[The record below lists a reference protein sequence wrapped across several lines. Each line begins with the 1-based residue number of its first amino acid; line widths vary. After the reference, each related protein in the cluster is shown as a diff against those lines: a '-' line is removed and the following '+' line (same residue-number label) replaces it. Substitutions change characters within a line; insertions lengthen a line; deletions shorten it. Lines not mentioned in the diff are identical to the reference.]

1 MIILSG
7 LLKLIIAGFAW
18 IFCSIFFYG
27 HPLLNIPTWAASISA
42 AIMLAGFIAYSG
54 D

>member
-1 MIILSG
+1 MGG
-7 LLKLIIAGFAW
+7 LLKFFIAGFAW
-18 IFCSIFFYG
+18 IFCSIFFYC
-27 HPLLNIPTWAASISA
+27 HPLLNIPTWAASISV